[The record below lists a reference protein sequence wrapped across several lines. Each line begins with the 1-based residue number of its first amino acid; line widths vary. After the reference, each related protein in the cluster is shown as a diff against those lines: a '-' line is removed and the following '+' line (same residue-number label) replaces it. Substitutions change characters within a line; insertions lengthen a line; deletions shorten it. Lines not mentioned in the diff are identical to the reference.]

1 MGRFL
6 LIIGGLIMTYI
17 GFTNLQKNAD
27 KPYTDELARLS
38 GEAEKADIQRKMQ
51 IDDAIVNRRLL
62 KGMTPD
68 QVLRSWGAPEA
79 RKSSMIDETR
89 SEIWIYGETAIGFT
103 DFGTGEG
110 LRLSNL
116 PPARSQ

>member
-6 LIIGGLIMTYI
+6 LIIGGLVMTYI

-27 KPYTDELARLS
+27 KPLTDELARL
-38 GEAEKADIQRKMQ
+38 GKLIEKDKIQNKLE
-51 IDDAIVNRRLL
+51 IDNAIVNRQIL

-68 QVLRSWGAPEA
+68 QVLRSWGTPDTT
-79 RKSSMIDETR
+79 KSSMIDETR
-89 SEIWIYGETAIGFT
+89 FEIWIYGKTPIGFS
-103 DFGTGEG
+103 DSGNGEG

-116 PPARSQ
+116 PQ